1 MSTKENGSMQALS
14 VYSYWML
21 GPRDSK
27 QGSGGGGGIIVMA
40 YFWKNRAEVSGMRA
54 ETLYLFQTKK
64 M

>member
-27 QGSGGGGGIIVMA
+27 QGGIIVRG
-40 YFWKNRAEVSGMRA
+40 YFWKIRAEVSGIRA

-64 M
+64 

>member
-1 MSTKENGSMQALS
+1 MQALS

-27 QGSGGGGGIIVMA
+27 QGGIIVRG
-40 YFWKNRAEVSGMRA
+40 YFWKIRAEVSGIRA

-64 M
+64 